1 MSASV
6 LKTNKKLIRTN
17 ILHKCNR
24 KRSNVSIHCVLKCHN
39 HQRRKKIII
48 FTTYSTVRDSR
59 RPAIYHL
66 IPGQATV
73 QQGNRRTPRHA
84 EATLPA
90 YAAAPP
96 RLFTIIAQQ
105 FHIAKKNRIFIVAAS
120 HTLQKLFCISFP
132 CVSIIGFYQ
141 KIIIKPFDYANS
153 ETHTSVSPVVKQQ
166 CLIMLFEKS
175 GMLRPGLAMPFLLN
189 STVQLSR
196 NSV

>member
-1 MSASV
+1 MHQKKVKCFNTLCVEVPQSPKAKENNHFHHLQHTVSPRLSA
-6 LKTNKKLIRTN
+6 TG
-17 ILHKCNR
+17 H
-24 KRSNVSIHCVLKCHN
+24 
-39 HQRRKKIII
+39 
-48 FTTYSTVRDSR
+48 
-59 RPAIYHL
+59 
-66 IPGQATV
+66 IPPYAQATV
-73 QQGNRRTPRHA
+73 QQANRRTPRRRHA
-84 EATLPA
+84 TSVRHRHRRRRR
-90 YAAAPP
+90 P